1 MHYYPF
7 TGRMPP
13 PGMPPPMMGRGMPPP
28 GMPGGPPPRGPPMPP
43 PGMRG
48 VYCNTY

>member
-1 MHYYPF
+1 MSLLTVFVHV
-7 TGRMPP
+7 TILGHMPP

-28 GMPGGPPPRGPPMPP
+28 GMPRGPPMPP

-48 VYCNTY
+48 KL